1 MSHKAGQIYETLH
14 YATGLRQFLPL
25 LDSSSWCARSAAM
38 KHPHDGVLLLAHGTI
53 HDVSQLPDFLKSV
66 RRGRPAPEALVAEMR
81 HRYEAI
87 GGSPLLRYT
96 EAQAQGLQVR
106 LGLPVQVA
114 MRLWSPRVEDVL
126 PSLLARGVNR
136 VCLLPLAPF
145 SVEVYVEAAKQA
157 AGSLGE
163 GVTWVSVGA
172 WGSDPGFI
180 ASHVA
185 LIARHVPADVPLVLT
200 AHSLP
205 TRVITMGDRYAVEV
219 EACVAAIARG
229 LGREVRLA
237 YQSQGADGGEWL
249 GPQLSDVLAE
259 VASDGASRVAI
270 APVGF
275 LADHVE
281 TLYDL
286 DVEASAECAHLG
298 LILTRVPAL
307 NTEPAFLDA
316 LAALARRTLTQA

>member
-1 MSHKAGQIYETLH
+1 
-14 YATGLRQFLPL
+14 
-25 LDSSSWCARSAAM
+25 M

-53 HDVSQLPDFLKSV
+53 HDVSELPDFLKSV

-96 EAQAQGLQVR
+96 REQATGLEAR
-106 LGLPVQVA
+106 LGLPVEVA

-126 PSLLARGVNR
+126 PQLLTKGITR

-145 SVEVYVEAAKQA
+145 SVDVYIEAAKASA
-157 AGSLGE
+157 ASLGRGDIE
-163 GVTWVSVGA
+163 WVSVGA
-172 WGSDPGFI
+172 WGTDPRFI
-180 ASHVA
+180 ASHVE
-185 LIARHVPADVPLVLT
+185 LIQRSVKHDVPLVLT

-205 TRVITMGDRYAVEV
+205 TRVIAMGDRYAVEV
-219 EACVAAIARG
+219 EACVAAVEAG
-229 LGREVRLA
+229 LGRPVRLA
-237 YQSQGADGGEWL
+237 YQSQGADGGDWL
-249 GPQLSDVLAE
+249 GPDLQTVLGQLVREGES
-259 VASDGASRVAI
+259 SVAI

-286 DVEASAECAHLG
+286 DVEVRAQCEHLG
-298 LILTRVPAL
+298 LTLTRVPAL
-307 NTEPAFLDA
+307 NTEPLFLDA
-316 LAALARRTLTQA
+316 LAALVRRALGD

>member
-1 MSHKAGQIYETLH
+1 
-14 YATGLRQFLPL
+14 
-25 LDSSSWCARSAAM
+25 M

-53 HDVSQLPDFLKSV
+53 HDVSELPDFLKSV

-96 EAQAQGLQVR
+96 REQAQGLEAR
-106 LGLPVQVA
+106 LGLPVEVA

-126 PSLLARGVNR
+126 PQMLARGVNR

-145 SVEVYVEAAKQA
+145 SVDVYVEAAKAAAATPA
-157 AGSLGE
+157 AGAVE
-163 GVTWVSVGA
+163 WVSVGA
-172 WGSDPGFI
+172 WGTDPGFV

-185 LIARHVPADVPLVLT
+185 SIERWVKDDVPLVLT

-205 TRVITMGDRYAVEV
+205 TRIIAMGDRYAIEV
-219 EACVAAIARG
+219 EACVAAIAAK
-229 LGREVRLA
+229 LGRPVRLA
-237 YQSQGADGGEWL
+237 YQSQGADGGDWL
-249 GPQLSDVLAE
+249 GPDLASVLQQLVNEGES
-259 VASDGASRVAI
+259 SVAI

-286 DVEASAECAHLG
+286 DIEVRAQCAHLG
-298 LILTRVPAL
+298 LTLTRVPAL
-307 NTEPAFLDA
+307 NTEPLFLDA
-316 LAALARRTLTQA
+316 LADLVRRSLANAA